1 MSAMNSV
8 YGFLNSIKIFS
19 LLREEEIRE
28 VLNYLEEIKVK
39 GGSVLFKQGDEGNE
53 LYIVKEGSVAT
64 SIFLPDGKSR
74 EIAVFK
80 SGDFFGEMSIFEEAP
95 RSATCT
101 AREDSVLFRLHQ
113 HSIFK
118 IIEEHPVTAQKIMYR
133 MLNITTQRLRNTG
146 DFLFDMVQWGDK
158 ARKRAI
164 TDEMTGVYN
173 RRFLDDSLNQYV
185 EESRKNGEPLAL
197 VMVDLDYFR
206 QINEL
211 YGHET
216 GDGVIRDVVEVFKR
230 HLRDKNI
237 IARYGGDEFTFL
249 LPGAEKERALALCNA
264 IRADVE
270 QLDTL
275 SKFDGAIKKVTTS
288 QGLASFPESA
298 DDVDS
303 LKKNADTA
311 LYRAK
316 EEGRNRVVCM

>member
-1 MSAMNSV
+1 MNSL
-8 YGFLNSIKIFS
+8 YGFLKSVDIFS
-19 LLREEEIRE
+19 LLSEGEIDEIRAH
-28 VLNYLEEIKVK
+28 LEDINVEA
-39 GGSVLFKQGDEGNE
+39 GSVLFRQGDEGNE
-53 LYIVKEGSVAT
+53 LYIVRLGSVAT
-64 SIFLPDGKSR
+64 SIGLPDGKSR

-80 SGDFFGEMSIFEEAP
+80 SGDFFGEMSIFENAP

-101 AREDSVLFRLHQ
+101 AREKSELLVLHQ
-113 HSIFK
+113 RSIFR
-118 IIEEHPVTAQKIMYR
+118 IIENHPTAAQKIMYR

-185 EESRKNGEPLAL
+185 DEARKNGEPLVL

-216 GDGVIRDVVEVFKR
+216 GDSVIRDVVGVFKN
-230 HLRDKNI
+230 HLKNPNI

-249 LPGAEKERALALCNA
+249 IPGFGPKDALGICDS
-264 IRADVE
+264 IRTDVE
-270 QLDTL
+270 KLETL
-275 SKFDGAIKKVTTS
+275 SRFDGAIKKVTTS
-288 QGLASFPESA
+288 QGLACFPESA
-298 DDVDS
+298 GDVDS
-303 LKKNADTA
+303 LKKKADSA

-316 EEGRNRVVCM
+316 EEGRNRVVCV

>member
-1 MSAMNSV
+1 MNSL
-8 YGFLNSIKIFS
+8 YGFLKSVDIFS
-19 LLREEEIRE
+19 LLSEGEIDEIRAH
-28 VLNYLEEIKVK
+28 LEDINVEA
-39 GGSVLFKQGDEGNE
+39 GSVLFRQGDEGNE
-53 LYIVKEGSVAT
+53 LYIVRLGSVAT
-64 SIFLPDGKSR
+64 SIDLPDGKSR

-80 SGDFFGEMSIFEEAP
+80 SGDFFGEMSIFENAP

-101 AREDSVLFRLHQ
+101 AREKSELLVLHQ
-113 HSIFK
+113 RSIFR
-118 IIEEHPVTAQKIMYR
+118 IIENHPTAAQKIMYR

-185 EESRKNGEPLAL
+185 DEARKNGEPLVL

-216 GDGVIRDVVEVFKR
+216 GDSVIRDVVGVFKN
-230 HLRDKNI
+230 HLKNPNI

-249 LPGAEKERALALCNA
+249 IPGIGPKDALGICDS
-264 IRADVE
+264 IRTDVE
-270 QLDTL
+270 KLETL
-275 SKFDGAIKKVTTS
+275 SRFDGAIKKVTTS
-288 QGLASFPESA
+288 QGLACFPESA
-298 DDVDS
+298 GDVDS
-303 LKKNADTA
+303 LKKKADSA

-316 EEGRNRVVCM
+316 EEGRNRVVCV

>member
-1 MSAMNSV
+1 
-8 YGFLNSIKIFS
+8 
-19 LLREEEIRE
+19 
-28 VLNYLEEIKVK
+28 
-39 GGSVLFKQGDEGNE
+39 
-53 LYIVKEGSVAT
+53 VAT
-64 SIFLPDGKSR
+64 SISLPDGKSR
-74 EIAVFK
+74 EIAIFK
-80 SGDFFGEMSIFEEAP
+80 SGDFFGEMSIFENAP
-95 RSATCT
+95 RSATCIS
-101 AREDSVLFRLHQ
+101 REDSVLFRLHQ
-113 HSIFK
+113 RSIFE
-118 IIEEHPVTAQKIMYR
+118 IIEHSPETAQKIMYR

-173 RRFLDDSLNQYV
+173 RRFLDDSLHQYV
-185 EESRKNGEPLAL
+185 EESRKSGEPLVL

-216 GDGVIRDVVEVFKR
+216 GDGVIRDVAEVFNR

-249 LPGAEKERALALCNA
+249 LPGAAKDHALSVCDA

-270 QLDTL
+270 KLDTL
-275 SKFDGAIKKVTTS
+275 ARFDGAIKKVTTS

-298 DDVDS
+298 DDIAS
-303 LKKNADTA
+303 LKKMADTA

-316 EEGRNRVVCM
+316 EEGRNKVVYLQTSDESE

>member
-1 MSAMNSV
+1 MNSV
-8 YGFLNSIKIFS
+8 YEFLSSIKIFS
-19 LLREEEIRE
+19 LLREREIRE
-28 VLNYLEEIKVK
+28 VLNYLEEVKVSS
-39 GGSVLFKQGDEGNE
+39 GSVLFRQGDAGNE
-53 LYIVKEGSVAT
+53 LYIVRRGSVAT
-64 SIFLPDGKSR
+64 SISLPDGESR

-80 SGDFFGEMSIFEEAP
+80 SGDFFGEMSIFENAP

-101 AREDSVLFRLHQ
+101 AREDSVLFMLHQ
-113 HSIFK
+113 NSIFK
-118 IIEEHPVTAQKIMYR
+118 IIENHPETAQKIMYR

-173 RRFLDDSLNQYV
+173 RRFLDDSLHQYL
-185 EESRKNGEPLAL
+185 EEARKSGEPLVL

-206 QINEL
+206 QINEQ

-230 HLRDKNI
+230 HLHDKNI

-249 LPGAEKERALALCNA
+249 LPGVGKERALSLCDA

-270 QLDTL
+270 NLETL
-275 SKFDGAIKKVTTS
+275 SRFDGSIKKVTTS

-298 DDVDS
+298 DDIDS
-303 LKKNADTA
+303 LKKMADNA

-316 EEGRNRVVCM
+316 EEGRNRVVCS

>member
-1 MSAMNSV
+1 MNSL
-8 YGFLNSIKIFS
+8 YGFLKSVDIFS
-19 LLREEEIRE
+19 LLSEGEIDEIRAH
-28 VLNYLEEIKVK
+28 LEDINVDA
-39 GGSVLFKQGDEGNE
+39 GSVLFRQGDEGNE
-53 LYIVKEGSVAT
+53 LYIVRLGSVAT
-64 SIFLPDGKSR
+64 SIDLPDGKSR

-80 SGDFFGEMSIFEEAP
+80 SGDFFGEMSIFENAP

-101 AREDSVLFRLHQ
+101 AREKSELLVLHQ
-113 HSIFK
+113 RSIFR
-118 IIEEHPVTAQKIMYR
+118 IIENHPTAAQKIMYR

-185 EESRKNGEPLAL
+185 DEARKNGEPLVL

-216 GDGVIRDVVEVFKR
+216 GDSVIRDVVGVFKN
-230 HLRDKNI
+230 HLKNPNI

-249 LPGAEKERALALCNA
+249 IPGIGPKDALGICDS
-264 IRADVE
+264 IRTDVE
-270 QLDTL
+270 KLETL
-275 SKFDGAIKKVTTS
+275 SRFDGAIKKVTTS
-288 QGLASFPESA
+288 QGLACFPESA
-298 DDVDS
+298 GDVDS
-303 LKKNADTA
+303 LKKKADSA

-316 EEGRNRVVCM
+316 EEGRNRVVCV

>member
-1 MSAMNSV
+1 MNSL
-8 YGFLNSIKIFS
+8 YGFLKSVDIFS
-19 LLREEEIRE
+19 LLSEGEIDEIRAH
-28 VLNYLEEIKVK
+28 LEDINVEA
-39 GGSVLFKQGDEGNE
+39 GSVLFRQGDEGNE
-53 LYIVKEGSVAT
+53 LYIVRLGSVAT
-64 SIFLPDGKSR
+64 SIDLPDGKSR

-80 SGDFFGEMSIFEEAP
+80 SGDFFGEMSIFENAP

-101 AREDSVLFRLHQ
+101 AREKSELLVLHQ
-113 HSIFK
+113 RSIFR
-118 IIEEHPVTAQKIMYR
+118 IIENHPTAAQKIMYR

-185 EESRKNGEPLAL
+185 DEARKNGEPLVL

-216 GDGVIRDVVEVFKR
+216 GDSVIRDVVGVFKN
-230 HLRDKNI
+230 HLKNPNI

-249 LPGAEKERALALCNA
+249 IPGFGPKDALGICDS
-264 IRADVE
+264 IRTDVE
-270 QLDTL
+270 KLETL
-275 SKFDGAIKKVTTS
+275 SRFDGAIKKVTTS
-288 QGLASFPESA
+288 QGLACFPESA
-298 DDVDS
+298 GDVDS
-303 LKKNADTA
+303 LKKKADSA

-316 EEGRNRVVCM
+316 EEGRNRVVCV

>member
-1 MSAMNSV
+1 MNSL
-8 YGFLNSIKIFS
+8 YGFLKSVDIFS
-19 LLREEEIRE
+19 LLSEGEIDEIRAH
-28 VLNYLEEIKVK
+28 LEDINVDA
-39 GGSVLFKQGDEGNE
+39 GSVLFRQGDEGNE
-53 LYIVKEGSVAT
+53 LYIVRLGSVAT
-64 SIFLPDGKSR
+64 SIDLPDGKSR

-80 SGDFFGEMSIFEEAP
+80 SGDFFGEMSIFENAP

-101 AREDSVLFRLHQ
+101 AREKSELLVLHQ
-113 HSIFK
+113 RSIFR
-118 IIEEHPVTAQKIMYR
+118 IIENHPTAAQKIMYR

-185 EESRKNGEPLAL
+185 DEARKNGEPLVL

-216 GDGVIRDVVEVFKR
+216 GDSVIRDVVGVFKN
-230 HLRDKNI
+230 HLKNPNI

-249 LPGAEKERALALCNA
+249 IPGFGPKDALGICDS
-264 IRADVE
+264 IRTDVE
-270 QLDTL
+270 KLETL
-275 SKFDGAIKKVTTS
+275 SRFDGAIKKVTTS
-288 QGLASFPESA
+288 QGLACFPESA
-298 DDVDS
+298 GDVDS
-303 LKKNADTA
+303 LKKKADSA

-316 EEGRNRVVCM
+316 EEGRNRVVCV

>member
-1 MSAMNSV
+1 MNSL
-8 YGFLNSIKIFS
+8 YGFLKSVDIFS
-19 LLREEEIRE
+19 LLSEGEIDEIRAH
-28 VLNYLEEIKVK
+28 LEDINVDA
-39 GGSVLFKQGDEGNE
+39 GSVLFRQGDEGNE
-53 LYIVKEGSVAT
+53 LYIVRLGSRAT
-64 SIFLPDGKSR
+64 SIDLPDGKSR

-80 SGDFFGEMSIFEEAP
+80 SGDFFGEMSIFENAP

-101 AREDSVLFRLHQ
+101 AREKSELLVLHQ
-113 HSIFK
+113 RSIFR
-118 IIEEHPVTAQKIMYR
+118 IIENHPTAAQKIMYR

-185 EESRKNGEPLAL
+185 DEARKNGEPLVL

-216 GDGVIRDVVEVFKR
+216 GDSVIRDVVGVFKN
-230 HLRDKNI
+230 HLKNPNI

-249 LPGAEKERALALCNA
+249 IPGIGPKDALGICDS
-264 IRADVE
+264 IRTDVE
-270 QLDTL
+270 KLETL
-275 SKFDGAIKKVTTS
+275 SRFDGAIKKVTTS
-288 QGLASFPESA
+288 QGLACFPESA
-298 DDVDS
+298 GDVDS
-303 LKKNADTA
+303 LKKKADSA

-316 EEGRNRVVCM
+316 EEGRNRVVCV

>member
-1 MSAMNSV
+1 MSSI
-8 YGFLNSIKIFS
+8 YGFLNSIEIFS
-19 LLREEEIRE
+19 LLKEGEIRE
-28 VLNYLEEIKVK
+28 VHDYLEEVKVV
-39 GGSVLFKQGDEGNE
+39 GESVLFRQGDEGKE
-53 LYIVKEGSVAT
+53 LYIVRDGSVAT
-64 SIFLPDGKSR
+64 SISLPDGKSR

-80 SGDFFGEMSIFEEAP
+80 SGDFFGEMCIFEEAP

-113 HSIFK
+113 RSIFK
-118 IIEEHPVTAQKIMYR
+118 IIEDHPETAQKIMYR

-173 RRFLDDSLNQYV
+173 RRFLDDSLHQYV
-185 EESRKNGEPLAL
+185 EESRKNGEPLVL

-230 HLRDKNI
+230 RLRDKNI

-249 LPGAEKERALALCNA
+249 LPGAGKESALAVCDA
-264 IRADVE
+264 IRTDVE
-270 QLDTL
+270 RLDTL
-275 SKFDGAIKKVTTS
+275 ARFDGAIKRVTIS

-298 DDVDS
+298 VDIDS
-303 LKKNADTA
+303 LKKKADTA

>member
-1 MSAMNSV
+1 MNSL
-8 YGFLNSIKIFS
+8 YGFLKSVDIFS
-19 LLREEEIRE
+19 LLSEGEIDEIRAH
-28 VLNYLEEIKVK
+28 LEDINVDA
-39 GGSVLFKQGDEGNE
+39 GSVLFRQGDEGNE
-53 LYIVKEGSVAT
+53 LYIVRLGSVAT
-64 SIFLPDGKSR
+64 SIGLPDGKSR

-80 SGDFFGEMSIFEEAP
+80 SGDFFGEMSIFENAP

-101 AREDSVLFRLHQ
+101 AREKSELLVLHQ
-113 HSIFK
+113 RSIFR
-118 IIEEHPVTAQKIMYR
+118 IIENHPTAAQKIMYR

-185 EESRKNGEPLAL
+185 DEARKNGEPLVL

-216 GDGVIRDVVEVFKR
+216 GDSVIRDVVGVFKN
-230 HLRDKNI
+230 HLKNPNI

-249 LPGAEKERALALCNA
+249 IPGFGPKDALGICDS
-264 IRADVE
+264 IRTDVE
-270 QLDTL
+270 KLETL
-275 SKFDGAIKKVTTS
+275 SRFDGAIKKVTTS
-288 QGLASFPESA
+288 QGLACFPESA
-298 DDVDS
+298 GDVDS
-303 LKKNADTA
+303 LKKKADSA

-316 EEGRNRVVCM
+316 EEGRNRVVCV